1 MRRQEKMNALN
12 LYNQL
17 EKDFV
22 KSDMKEN
29 WYDEDMAEIQEYI
42 CDNFKQ
48 RSMGLLCD
56 FTQEINRV
64 YTAVFPSD
72 EVLIKILENNECD
85 AMLFLHHPMD
95 WDLSKD
101 PDTAFYVPSPELLR
115 ELKERRVSLFNF
127 HYPLDNYS
135 DYSNSKTLAE
145 ALGIIVE
152 KPFAEF
158 SGALCGVIGT
168 TNCKNIHELNEKF
181 SQTVGHETKLYQYGK
196 NIISNNRVAIVAG
209 GGNDVDVVKEVIE
222 NDINV
227 LISGLSLNNKY
238 SSVAHEMEKE
248 HGINLLGGTHYSSE
262 KFGCIA
268 MCEYFRALGLFSEFV
283 HDVPCFE
290 DL

>member
-1 MRRQEKMNALN
+1 MNALN

-22 KSDMKEN
+22 KPNMKED
-29 WYDEDMAEIQEYI
+29 WYDADMVEIQEYI
-42 CDNFKQ
+42 CDNFKR

-56 FTQEINRV
+56 FAQEINRV

-72 EVLIKILENNECD
+72 RVLLEILKHNVCD
-85 AMLFLHHPMD
+85 AMLFLHHPMN

-101 PDTAFYVPSPELLR
+101 PDTAFYVPNPELLK
-115 ELKERRVSLFNF
+115 ELRERRVSFFNF

-135 DYSNSKTLAE
+135 HYSTSKTLAE

-168 TNCKNIHELNEKF
+168 TDCNNIHDLNEKF
-181 SQTVGHETKLYQYGK
+181 SQTVEHETKLYPYGK
-196 NIISNNRVAIVAG
+196 NIIANNRVAIVAG
-209 GGNDVDVVKEVIE
+209 GGNDVAVVKEAIE
-222 NDINV
+222 NDVNV
-227 LISGLSLNNKY
+227 LISGLSLKNKY
-238 SSVAHEMEKE
+238 SSAAHELEKE

-262 KFGCIA
+262 KFACIA
-268 MCEYFRALGLFSEFV
+268 MCEYFRELGLPSEFV
-283 HDVPCFE
+283 HDVPCLE

>member
-1 MRRQEKMNALN
+1 MKAKD

-22 KSDMKEN
+22 KPNMKEN
-29 WYDEDMAEIQEYI
+29 WYDEDMFEIEEYI
-42 CDNFKQ
+42 CDNFKH

-56 FTQEINRV
+56 FTQEINKV

-72 EVLIKILENNECD
+72 RVLTRIIEDNIYG

-95 WDLSKD
+95 WDLNKY
-101 PDTAFYVPSPELLR
+101 PDKAFYVMDEALLKQLR
-115 ELKERRVSLFNF
+115 EKRVTLFNF

-135 DYSNSKTLAE
+135 NYSNSKTLAE
-145 ALGIIVE
+145 AMSIVIE

-168 TNCKNIHELNEKF
+168 TDCKDIHELNKKY
-181 SQTVGHETKLYQYGK
+181 SHAVGHETKLYQYGE
-196 NIISNNRVAIVAG
+196 NTIINNKVAIVAG
-209 GGNDVDVVKEVIE
+209 GGNDADVVNEVIE
-222 NDINV
+222 NGVNV

-238 SSVAHEMEKE
+238 SAAAHEIEKE
-248 HGINLLGGTHYSSE
+248 NGINLLGGTHYSSE

-268 MCEYFRALGLFSEFV
+268 MCEYFKMFGLPSEFI
-283 HDVPCFE
+283 DDSPCFE